1 MAGQSREEEK
11 RLADNNVVEETK
23 LVETEAIEEIETEAE
38 PAVKK
43 TMEQRKAEEDKLVS
57 DIIVAQAELDALK
70 KEHGLEEKEK
80 GVKKVISNFF
90 DKKENREKVLVNKKK
105 YLIVSILLGWMGAHR
120 FYTKQYGLGLFYLAT
135 CWTGFPVSL
144 VVIDVLIAI
153 PIKPDENGNILL

>member
-1 MAGQSREEEK
+1 MAEQSREEEK
-11 RLADNNVVEETK
+11 RLADNNVVEETEP
-23 LVETEAIEEIETEAE
+23 VETEVIEEIETKAE

-57 DIIVAQAELDALK
+57 DIIVAQAELDTLK

-120 FYTKQYGLGLFYLAT
+120 FYTKQYGLGLLYLAT